1 MNDGDLDG
9 ILEFLQGAERM
20 KVLTRSGWTSA
31 GERESI
37 AAHSWRLCLMAMLVG
52 HGRPELDLGRL
63 LQICVVHDLG
73 EAIAGDVPAPEQA
86 TDPDRAARER
96 ADLGRLA
103 APLPTPLRDR
113 ILALYDEYQAG
124 STPEAR
130 TARGLDKLET
140 ILQHTQGLNPPG
152 FDHVFNLGYGR
163 RYTDGDPILAGL
175 RARLD
180 RDTARLAGSD
190 DGP

>member
-20 KVLTRSGWTSA
+20 KVLTRSGWTSG
-31 GERESI
+31 GEQESI

-52 HGRPELDLGRL
+52 HGRPEL
-63 LQICVVHDLG
+63 
-73 EAIAGDVPAPEQA
+73 
-86 TDPDRAARER
+86 
-96 ADLGRLA
+96 DLGRLA